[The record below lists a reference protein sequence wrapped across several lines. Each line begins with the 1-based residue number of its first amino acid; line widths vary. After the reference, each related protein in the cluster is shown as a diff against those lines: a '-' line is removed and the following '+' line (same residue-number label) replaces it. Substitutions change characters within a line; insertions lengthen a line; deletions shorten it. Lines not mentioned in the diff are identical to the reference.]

1 MDVVKEFTEK
11 MILGLVKNPD
21 IVKVQ
26 DFTDEDG
33 SIILDIIIHNDDM
46 GVVIGKSGNMI
57 KAIRTLVQAC
67 AYKQGINRIKVN
79 VDSI

>member
-1 MDVVKEFTEK
+1 MEDIKEFTEK
-11 MILGLVKNPD
+11 LILGLVKNKD

-26 DFTDEDG
+26 EFEDEDG
-33 SIILDIIIHNDDM
+33 TIMLDIIIHRDDM
-46 GVVIGKSGNMI
+46 TSVIGKGGNTI

-67 AYKQGINRIKVN
+67 AYRKHVNRIRVN

>member
-1 MDVVKEFTEK
+1 MDVVKNFTEK
-11 MILGLVKNPD
+11 LILGLVKNPD

-33 SIILDIIIHNDDM
+33 TIMLDIIIHSDDM
-46 GVVIGKSGNMI
+46 GSVIGKNGNNI

-67 AYKQGINRIKVN
+67 AFKQNINRVRVN

>member
-1 MDVVKEFTEK
+1 MDVVKDFTEK

-33 SIILDIIIHNDDM
+33 TTILEIIIHNDDM
-46 GVVIGKSGNMI
+46 GVVIGRAGNMA

-67 AYKQGINRIKVN
+67 AYKQGIHKVRVN
-79 VDSI
+79 IDSI

>member
-1 MDVVKEFTEK
+1 MDAVREFTEQL
-11 MILGLVKNPD
+11 ILGLVKNPD

-33 SIILDIIIHNDDM
+33 TIMLDIIVHSDDM
-46 GVVIGKSGNMI
+46 ASVIGKSGNTI
-57 KAIRTLVQAC
+57 KAVRTLVQAC
-67 AYKQGINRIKVN
+67 AFKHNISKIRVN

>member
-1 MDVVKEFTEK
+1 MDAVKEFTQK
-11 MILGLVKNPD
+11 LVMGLVKNPD

-26 DFTDEDG
+26 DFEDEDG
-33 SIILDIIIHNDDM
+33 TIMLDIIIHHDDM
-46 GVVIGKSGNMI
+46 VNVIGKGGNTI

-67 AYKQGINRIKVN
+67 AYKKNIKRVRVN

>member
-1 MDVVKEFTEK
+1 MDEVKEFTEK
-11 MILGLVKNPD
+11 LILGLVKNPD

-26 DFTDEDG
+26 DFEDEDG
-33 SIILDIIIHNDDM
+33 TIMLDIIVHNDDM
-46 GVVIGKSGNMI
+46 TSVIGRNGNTI

-67 AYKQGINRIKVN
+67 AYKKHINRVRVN

>member
-1 MDVVKEFTEK
+1 MESVKEFTEK
-11 MILGLVKNPD
+11 LILGLVKNPD

-26 DFTDEDG
+26 IFTDEDG
-33 SIILDIIIHNDDM
+33 SNILDIIVHNDDM
-46 GVVIGKSGNMI
+46 GVVIGKNGATI

-67 AYKQGINRIKVN
+67 AYKKNISKIKVN

>member
-1 MDVVKEFTEK
+1 MDVVKDFAEK
-11 MILGLVKNPD
+11 LVLGLVKNPE

-26 DFTDEDG
+26 DFNDEDG
-33 SIILDIIIHNDDM
+33 TIILEIIVHSDDM
-46 GVVIGKSGNMI
+46 SSVIGKSGNNI

-67 AYKQGINRIKVN
+67 AYKQKINRIKIN

>member
-1 MDVVKEFTEK
+1 MNVVKDFAEK
-11 MILGLVKNPD
+11 LVLGLVKNPE

-26 DFTDEDG
+26 DFNDEDG
-33 SIILDIIIHNDDM
+33 TIILEIIVHSDDM
-46 GVVIGKSGNMI
+46 SSVIGKSGNNI

-67 AYKQGINRIKVN
+67 AYKQKINRIKIN

>member
-1 MDVVKEFTEK
+1 MEEVKEFTENL
-11 MILGLVKNPD
+11 IIGLVKNPD

-26 DFTDEDG
+26 DFEDEDG
-33 SIILDIIIHNDDM
+33 TIMLDIIVHHDDM
-46 GVVIGKSGNMI
+46 TSIIGKGGNTI

-67 AYKQGINRIKVN
+67 AYKKKINRVRVN

>member
-1 MDVVKEFTEK
+1 MDTVKEFTEK
-11 MILGLVKNPD
+11 MILGLVKNPE

-26 DFTDEDG
+26 DFTDDDG
-33 SIILDIIIHNDDM
+33 TIILDIIIHNDDM
-46 GVVIGKSGNMI
+46 GGVIGKSGKTI

-67 AYKQGINRIKVN
+67 AYKKHINKIKVN

>member
-1 MDVVKEFTEK
+1 MEVVKDFTTK
-11 MILGLVKNPD
+11 LILGLVKNPD

-33 SIILDIIIHNDDM
+33 STILDIIIHNDDM
-46 GVVIGKSGNMI
+46 GVVIGKSGNMV

-67 AYKQGINRIKVN
+67 AYKQGIHKIKVN